1 MSRWLVLLPLLAL
14 ASCST
19 PQEHEAGAIHLTM
32 ANRSAT
38 PQALEEMWISPVAVR
53 IHHDLRPDGS
63 PKRITLARMDVGV
76 VYELDPAA
84 KTYAEYRFDWLS
96 AKMDKG
102 DGPDYQVHPYEITEV
117 AGHPA
122 EGYIL
127 MKEGRSVG
135 KVWVAR
141 DVQPEGSTAMAWRVY
156 HRFRGFTNT
165 LRQVPGVIVKQ
176 DLALPD
182 YAYDCEAQAVSVIE
196 EPPKDLFELPTGYEK
211 KQPADEK

>member
-1 MSRWLVLLPLLAL
+1 MSRWLVLLLLLAL

-32 ANRSAT
+32 VNRTAT
-38 PQALEEMWISPVAVR
+38 PQALEEMWIAPQAVR
-53 IHHDLRPDGS
+53 IHHDLGPDGS
-63 PKRITLARMDVGV
+63 PKRITLARMDTGV
-76 VYELDPAA
+76 VYELDPAT
-84 KTYAEYRFDWLS
+84 KTYAEFRFDWLS

-102 DGPDYQVHPYEITEV
+102 DGREYQVMPFENSDV

-122 EGYIL
+122 EGFIV
-127 MKEGRSVG
+127 MREGRSVG

-141 DVQPEGSTAMAWRVY
+141 DIQPEGSTAMAWRVY

-176 DLALPD
+176 DLALSD
-182 YAYDCEAQAVSVIE
+182 YVYDCEAQAVSVID
-196 EPPKDLFELPTGYEK
+196 EPPPDLFELPQGYEK
-211 KQPADEK
+211 KQPEEK